1 MMSNRLITIGLFCLI
16 MTIFGSYFI
25 VRKINFPAGEPIK
38 GYFQGIIRDANR
50 KDWDQAKLKVDQLKE
65 VWRQKRFLV
74 MLNYSEADYQ
84 IFEDSIYRLASAVH
98 TRDQYQTI
106 SQAMVGTELWEN
118 FLKIVP
124 EP

>member
-1 MMSNRLITIGLFCLI
+1 MSNRLITFGLFCLI
-16 MTIFGSYFI
+16 MIIFGSYFI
-25 VRKINFPAGEPIK
+25 IQRINFPAGEPIK
-38 GYFQGIIRDANR
+38 GYFQGIIKDANR
-50 KDWDQAKLKVDQLKE
+50 NEWDRAMLKADQLKRM
-65 VWRQKRFLV
+65 WRQKRFLV

-84 IFEDSIYRLASAVH
+84 VFEDSIYRLAAAVQ
-98 TRDQYQTI
+98 TRDQYQTV